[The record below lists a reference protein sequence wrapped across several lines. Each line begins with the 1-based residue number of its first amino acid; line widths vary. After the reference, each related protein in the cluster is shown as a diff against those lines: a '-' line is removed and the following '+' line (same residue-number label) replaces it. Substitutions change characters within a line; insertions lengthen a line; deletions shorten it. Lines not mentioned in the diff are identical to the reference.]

1 MMLFMLSLSELS
13 RAEMKTMYNC
23 FTTSADINLFAD
35 TLQITVTLTSTKSAS
50 CDIPH
55 GVFVSLQI
63 DSLGSYEPSAYV
75 QDFAYDS
82 PQQIRL
88 ACTDPVECAKIKAAE
103 SGTVVLETKTHA
115 TFVPA
120 GSIRVSKGLSSS
132 CFHDNDSFVE
142 LYQGAVVLVL
152 YPTFTCKDSIAS
164 VQLGQLKLNI
174 LSKVKMYITYTDDSI
189 SIHDQLALTIEQDLF
204 VSTVKVMASST
215 PVRIKLSNP
224 TISKF
229 FEQKMVNGV
238 ASKDMAL
245 FQANLEYLTTD
256 ATPLKKNAQVTVNFY
271 KYMGITNAFSS
282 MNLQLL
288 NTGFLTSQTL
298 GSFVN
303 GANQLITDLG
313 VTYYTFQYVFTTYD
327 VSKTEQFRMR
337 LFGFNRNYMFFDES
351 SFQNTCEVN
360 FPGQKCGLLLEKLHQ
375 IPISQLQAYLNYEFY
390 KDEQFVTNYTIKI
403 GNIYGSC
410 FSTGELDYDYKTQLL
425 KISFDQNMLSKS
437 CALTKNDAVVVKI
450 MLGNNSQV
458 LKTLNVDFVPGTQK
472 YEVFGFDLELQPHIH
487 VQFFK
492 DNRIT
497 DAIALQT
504 YTVKFN
510 NALINKE
517 ITTVLYILAA
527 NLVFVILYLTWFFFL
542 SPKLKECH
550 ANTHQV
556 KTFIVFSD
564 MENQDL

>member
-1 MMLFMLSLSELS
+1 MLFMLSLSELT
-13 RAEMKTMYNC
+13 RAEKKTMYNC

-35 TLQITVTLTSTKSAS
+35 TMQITVTLTSTKSAS

-88 ACTDPVECAKIKAAE
+88 ACADPVECAKIKAAE
-103 SGTVVLETKTHA
+103 SGTIVLETKTHA

-152 YPTFTCKDSIAS
+152 YPTFTCKDSIAKD
-164 VQLGQLKLNI
+164 QMGQLKLNA

-189 SIHDQLALTIEQDLF
+189 SIHDQLALTLEQDLF
-204 VSTVKVMASST
+204 VPTVKVLASST

-224 TISKF
+224 SISKF

-245 FQANLEYLTTD
+245 FQANLEYLTDD
-256 ATPLKKNAQVTVNFY
+256 AMPLKKNAQVTVNFY

-303 GANQLITDLG
+303 NANQLITDLG

-360 FPGQKCGLLLEKLHQ
+360 FPGQKCGVLLEKLHQ

-425 KISFDQNMLSKS
+425 KISFDQNIQSKS

-472 YEVFGFDLELQPHIH
+472 YEVSGFDLELQPHIH
-487 VQFFK
+487 VQYFK

-517 ITTVLYILAA
+517 IATVLYILAA

-542 SPKLKECH
+542 SPKLKECL
-550 ANTHQV
+550 ANKHKV
-556 KTFIVFSD
+556 KTFKVFSD
-564 MENQDL
+564 VENQDL